1 MSALESGALF
11 RIRRVCY
18 PSQLLD
24 LPTPGEQRDVEPNF
38 QALRKEFPVLERKT
52 YLNSG
57 SYGALANDVKRAF
70 EAYLEERLLTGAN
83 WDAWATKNE
92 AVRALTATLLHAA
105 PGEIA
110 VTASVSAGLNSL
122 ASAVDFSGPRNK
134 VVISDFEF
142 PTNAQIWH
150 AQEPRGARVVHVPPA
165 PDGYIPLESF
175 AAAIDEQTQLVA
187 ITHVCYRNGA
197 KLDIPG
203 IVRLAHAKGAKVL
216 LDCYQSVGS
225 LDIDV
230 KALDVDFAAGGMLKY
245 LLGTAG
251 IGFLY
256 ARETFIES
264 LVPTN
269 SGWFAQADIA
279 AMDITANRPASNAR
293 RFEAG
298 TPAVV
303 NCYAAEA
310 GLKFLLAVGTPAIEK
325 RNYALTRR
333 CMQRLEEI
341 GWPSITPTQDERRGA
356 TIAVPSRD
364 CGGLSAQL
372 MKRDIVTSPRD
383 GNVRASFHFY
393 NDEDDV
399 ESFIAAMK
407 DLRGSFGVR

>member
-1 MSALESGALF
+1 VIAPPLM
-11 RIRRVCY
+11 
-18 PSQLLD
+18 
-24 LPTPGEQRDVEPNF
+24 EPNF

-57 SYGALANDVKRAF
+57 SYGALANGVKAAF
-70 EAYLEERLLTGAN
+70 EAYLEDRLQLGAN
-83 WDAWATKNE
+83 WDAWIAKNE
-92 AVRALTATLLHAA
+92 SVRALTANLLHAV

-110 VTASVSAGLNSL
+110 VTASVSAGLNAL
-122 ASAVDFSGPRNK
+122 ASAVDFSGPRNA
-134 VVISDFEF
+134 VVVSDFEF

-150 AQEPRGARVVHVPPA
+150 AQQPRGARVVHVPPA
-165 PDGYIPLESF
+165 PDGYIPLENF
-175 AAAIDEQTQLVA
+175 AAAIDERTQLVA

-203 IVRLAHAKGAKVL
+203 IVRVAHAKGAKVL

-256 ARETFIES
+256 VRESLIQS

-269 SGWFAQADIA
+269 SGWFAQAEIA
-279 AMDITANRPASNAR
+279 AMDITANRPAPDAR

-298 TPAVV
+298 TPAVA
-303 NCYAAEA
+303 NSYAAEA
-310 GLKFLLAVGTPAIEK
+310 GLKFLLAVGTPAIER
-325 RNYALTRR
+325 RNCALTRR

-341 GWPSITPTQDERRGA
+341 GWPSITPTQNERRGA
-356 TIAVPSRD
+356 TVAVPSRD
-364 CGGLSAQL
+364 CGGLSTQL
-372 MKRDIVTSPRD
+372 LKRDIVTSHRD
-383 GNVRASFHFY
+383 DNVRASFHFY

-399 ESFIAAMK
+399 ESFVAAMR
-407 DLRGSFGVR
+407 DLRGSFGPR

>member
-1 MSALESGALF
+1 
-11 RIRRVCY
+11 
-18 PSQLLD
+18 
-24 LPTPGEQRDVEPNF
+24 
-38 QALRKEFPVLERKT
+38 
-52 YLNSG
+52 
-57 SYGALANDVKRAF
+57 
-70 EAYLEERLLTGAN
+70 
-83 WDAWATKNE
+83 
-92 AVRALTATLLHAA
+92 LLHAV
-105 PGEIA
+105 PDDIA
-110 VTASVSAGLNSL
+110 VTASVSAGLNAL
-122 ASAVDFSGPRNK
+122 ASAVDFSGTRNT

-150 AQEPRGARVVHVPPA
+150 AQEPRRARVVHVPRA
-165 PDGYIPLESF
+165 PDGYIPLENF
-175 AAAIDEQTQLVA
+175 AAAIDERTQLVA

-256 ARETFIES
+256 VRESLIQS

-269 SGWFAQADIA
+269 SGWSAQAEIA
-279 AMDITANRPASNAR
+279 AMDITANRPAPNAR

-303 NCYAAEA
+303 NSYAAEA

-325 RNYALTRR
+325 RNYALTRL

-341 GWPSITPTQDERRGA
+341 GWPSITPTQNERRGA
-356 TIAVPSRD
+356 TVAVPSRD

-372 MKRDIVTSPRD
+372 LRRDIVTSHRD
-383 GNVRASFHFY
+383 DNVRASFHFY

-399 ESFIAAMK
+399 ESFVAAMR
-407 DLRGSFGVR
+407 DLRGSFGPR

>member
-1 MSALESGALF
+1 MEH
-11 RIRRVCY
+11 
-18 PSQLLD
+18 
-24 LPTPGEQRDVEPNF
+24 NF
-38 QALRKEFPVLERKT
+38 EALRKEFPVLQRKT

-57 SYGALANDVKRAF
+57 SYCALANEVRAAF
-70 EAYLEERLLTGAN
+70 DAYMEDRLLVGAN
-83 WDAWATKNE
+83 WDVWVTKNE
-92 AVRALTATLLHAA
+92 SVRNLTATLLNAS

-110 VTASVSAGLNSL
+110 VTASVSAGLNAL
-122 ASAVDFSGPRNK
+122 ASALQFTGARNK

-150 AQEPRGARVVHVPPA
+150 AQEPRGARVVHVPRA
-165 PDGYIPLESF
+165 ADGYIPAQMFEK
-175 AAAIDEQTQLVA
+175 AIDEQTQLVA
-187 ITHVCYRNGA
+187 ITHVCFRNGA

-203 IVRLAHAKGAKVL
+203 IVRIARAKGAKVL

-256 ARETFIES
+256 AKESCVRS

-269 SGWFAQADIA
+269 SGWFAQENIA
-279 AMDITANRPASNAR
+279 AMDITANRPAPDAR

-298 TPAVV
+298 TPPVV

-310 GLKFLLAVGTPAIEK
+310 GLKMLLRVGTAAIEK

-341 GWPSITPTQDERRGA
+341 GWPSITPVQDARRGA
-356 TIAVPSRD
+356 TVAVPSRD
-364 CGGLSAQL
+364 SARLSAEL
-372 MKRDIVTSPRD
+372 MKLDIVTSHRD
-383 GNVRASFHFY
+383 DNVRASFHFY
-393 NDEDDV
+393 NNDDDV
-399 ESFIAAMK
+399 ESFIAAMQE
-407 DLRGSFGVR
+407 LRSGFGPR